1 MNLRE
6 HLEKGF
12 WEYLEENEDI
22 EIYNEFSL
30 QHELGIYLRDNF
42 NDCHVQ
48 FERNIDYFDEY
59 LINEEPVKKE
69 IDIVIFNKDKSSC
82 HAIEI
87 KYPQNKRYPLTMYDC
102 IKDIKFMEQLKTA
115 GFESTFCITIVNR
128 NDDNKSYL
136 FYKGNHK
143 KGIYKYFRSGQP
155 IDEPVAIPVG
165 NKKGKEHIKLNYP
178 NYKIDWND
186 DYINRDWMKYII
198 ETKKI

>member
-1 MNLRE
+1 MDLKE

-42 NDCHVQ
+42 DDCQVQ

-59 LINEEPVKKE
+59 MINEEPVKKE

-82 HAIEI
+82 HAIEL
-87 KYPQNKRYPLTMYDC
+87 KYPQNKRYPMTMYDC

-115 GFESTFCITIVNR
+115 GFESTFCITIRIEMMIINPIFFTR
-128 NDDNKSYL
+128 
-136 FYKGNHK
+136 GIIK
-143 KGIYKYFRSGQP
+143 KAFINTF
-155 IDEPVAIPVG
+155 EVASLLMSPWQ
-165 NKKGKEHIKLNYP
+165 YP
-178 NYKIDWND
+178 LEIRKAKNI
-186 DYINRDWMKYII
+186 
-198 ETKKI
+198 